1 MLEHYEWLHPTLP
14 CPTVLLSLNFMVL
27 LDHCEGE
34 RLNYKLNLLSMQSSH
49 PSKFI
54 DAEKAVNQDNHKGGK
69 LQNLQ
74 YLTALTSTVY
84 LAEPQ

>member
-1 MLEHYEWLHPTLP
+1 
-14 CPTVLLSLNFMVL
+14 
-27 LDHCEGE
+27 
-34 RLNYKLNLLSMQSSH
+34 MQSSH

>member
-1 MLEHYEWLHPTLP
+1 MDNPTLLFP
-14 CPTVLLSLNFMVL
+14 RGLLSLNFMVL

-54 DAEKAVNQDNHKGGK
+54 DAEKAVNQDKHKGGK
-69 LQNLQ
+69 LQNPQ

-84 LAEPQ
+84 IAGQQ

>member
-1 MLEHYEWLHPTLP
+1 
-14 CPTVLLSLNFMVL
+14 MVL

-54 DAEKAVNQDNHKGGK
+54 DAEKAVNQDKHKGGK

-74 YLTALTSTVY
+74 YLTALNSTVY
-84 LAEPQ
+84 IAGQQ